1 MLRDNDF
8 LKVQIAVD
16 LPAQVGIV
24 SKLDYY
30 SGLPILVIKGKS
42 YPLAGA
48 DNVQL
53 RVVPLLR
60 VTTRLASFAGPRALS
75 QFIGREKIGKVAFLH
90 DWPLVDYR
98 PVSRRNRAFPGYTAE
113 NISDGPV
120 RLIGHGRIPRPILRQ
135 RTAIKRG
142 VEIQVDIICLL
153 ALEAL
158 CLACYVP

>member
-1 MLRDNDF
+1 M
-8 LKVQIAVD
+8 QIAVD

-30 SGLPILVIKGKS
+30 SGLPIIVIKGKS

-53 RVVPLLR
+53 RVVPRLR
-60 VTTRLASFAGPRALS
+60 VTTRLASFAGPRALP
-75 QFIGREKIGKVAFLH
+75 QFIGREKIGKMAFLH

-98 PVSRRNRAFPGYTAE
+98 PVSRRNRAFPGFSGYTAE

-120 RLIGHGRIPRPILRQ
+120 RLVGHGRIPRPILRQ

-158 CLACYVP
+158 CLACNVP